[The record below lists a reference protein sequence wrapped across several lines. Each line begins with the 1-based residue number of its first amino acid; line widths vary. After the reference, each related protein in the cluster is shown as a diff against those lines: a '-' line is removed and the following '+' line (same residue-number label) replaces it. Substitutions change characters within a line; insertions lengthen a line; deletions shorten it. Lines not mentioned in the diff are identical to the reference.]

1 MFSDNNSFGK
11 TAFSVLV
18 IMFTVMLSVKVL
30 AVEIDADDPGDG
42 VTVPY
47 AWIQIGTMPTGKLDY
62 DGKVSDTD
70 TYIDGAITIFDG
82 GAEAD
87 VTQNGYGFVKS
98 YAIKYYHDQT
108 APFEDYGLDDS
119 GGSIGMG
126 SQTLKPFTITSST
139 LADGQ
144 SVDCS
149 TRVVYDGL
157 IILQEKKVD
166 EWSAG
171 QISFLFEV
179 RDSSDSVTCTNEED
193 LSFEGQLKIQDSYD
207 GTTHTYTDVDDMA
220 PATCVNMDFPE
231 EQAANYWK
239 GDGASNLT
247 IVVIDN
253 TNLENFTVL
262 QGSLDS
268 VPEAIKTAITDNNY
282 NAAGNKIYYVVFDK
296 TTTFEGEVGQKYYVY
311 MDAHAAAQTSL
322 GDNGAWPGNETIVV
336 CDFQNTVSYNL
347 TMSGAR
353 GQTNSTISDSDAFGN
368 DGAGEIELYGGI
380 VQWNDNVSLGYDFTL
395 GNGTT
400 SVMDTQA
407 NTGTVTGII
416 SGGGAM
422 EKEGTG
428 TLTLSAANTYTGT
441 TTVSEGGLVVN
452 NDFESPVTVS
462 SDAWLGGTGTLNAA
476 VTNNG
481 TLKPGTSIGTL
492 TSGDVDYVQ
501 GSGGQLEI
509 EVANTN
515 NQSDKIVVG
524 GDVDL
529 DGTLYVK
536 QTETITGTKTY
547 ADIVSSGTLSDGTF
561 DTVTGDKI
569 LLYDY
574 STAIDGKTVDLTTT
588 KAASFSDYAG
598 GNTGGVAAVLD
609 SIFNAGTATGQMATV
624 INTIASMSSGTEA
637 QQAYSEL
644 TPANIANITST
655 TAINS
660 SHLFSGVIQ
669 GHVSKA
675 RTGNN
680 IAIAGLNK
688 PERWLAS
695 NSDDAMAYIRHRD
708 YDTPAQG
715 FAKTY
720 GSKGDRENDGS
731 QAGYD
736 FEIYGTALGFD
747 KLIDEN
753 LLAGIAFGYS
763 NGNVSSSDNLTHN
776 SMETFGTSIYG
787 SWFNFD
793 SYIDVVVGYGHNWYD
808 VSRKINHAEL
818 RATSKPE
825 SDVWSTSVMAGKAF
839 YLSDMTIEPFAGF
852 SYALLQSRG
861 FTESGAGNVSLS
873 VEKNDVDT
881 INSILGIRIAK
892 YIVIKEKP
900 LAAEFTLA
908 WKHDYSDRVQ
918 TSSRFVGSNSTFS
931 TKGLD
936 VLRDTAIM
944 AVDVEAD
951 ISKNSKLFVK
961 YDTEFNGQFQSH
973 TGQIGIKVTF

>member
-1 MFSDNNSFGK
+1 MFSGNNSFGK

-18 IMFTVMLSVKVL
+18 ITFIVMVSVKVL
-30 AVEIDADDPGDG
+30 AVEFDSDDPGDG

-47 AWIQIGTMPTGKLDY
+47 AWIKLGTMATGKLDY
-62 DGKVSDTD
+62 DGKVSASH
-70 TYIDGAITIFDG
+70 TYIDRQLTIFDG
-82 GAEAD
+82 TAEAD

-98 YAIKYYHDQT
+98 RARNYYHNPIGT
-108 APFEDYGLDDS
+108 EEFGLPDH
-119 GGSIGMG
+119 GGSLGMA
-126 SQTLKPFTITSST
+126 SQTYKPFTITSST

-144 SVDCS
+144 SVNCS
-149 TRVVYDGL
+149 THVVYDGL
-157 IILQEKKVD
+157 IVLQEKKNG

-171 QISFLFEV
+171 QIDFLFEV
-179 RDSSDSVTCTNEED
+179 ADGTSGDDAVTCTNEEVC
-193 LSFEGQLKIQDSYD
+193 SFEGQLKIQDSYD

-220 PATCVNMDFPE
+220 PEIVVNIDFPDD
-231 EQAANYWK
+231 QAANYWK
-239 GDGASNLT
+239 GDGALDLT
-247 IVVIDN
+247 IVEIDDN
-253 TNLENFTVL
+253 TNLDDFTVL

-268 VPEAIKTAITDNNY
+268 IPQAIKDAITNNSY
-282 NAAGNKIYYVVFDK
+282 DAAGNKIYYVLFDK
-296 TTTFEGEVGQKYYVY
+296 TTTFEGEVGKKYYVY
-311 MDAHAAAQTSL
+311 MDAHAAAQTSK
-322 GDNGAWPGNETIVV
+322 GDVGDETLVV
-336 CDFQNTVSYNL
+336 CDFQNTVAYDL
-347 TMSGAR
+347 AMSGAN
-353 GQTNSTISDSDAFGN
+353 GQTTSTVSDNDAFGN
-368 DGAGEIELYGGI
+368 SGTGGIDLYGGI
-380 VQWNDNVSLGYDFTL
+380 VQWDDDVSLDYDFVL
-395 GNGTT
+395 GDGTT

-407 NTGTVTGII
+407 NTGTITGDI
-416 SGGGAM
+416 SGTGAM
-422 EKEGTG
+422 KKEGTG
-428 TLTLSAANTYTGT
+428 TLTLSTANTYTGA
-441 TTVSEGGLVVN
+441 TTVSEGGLVVSN
-452 NDFESPVTVS
+452 TLASPVTVS
-462 SDAWLGGTGTLNAA
+462 SGAWLGGTGTFNAA

-481 TLKPGTSIGTL
+481 TLKPGDSIGTL
-492 TSGDVDYVQ
+492 TLGAVDYVQ
-501 GSGGQLEI
+501 VSGGQLEI

-536 QTETITGTKTY
+536 QTEKITGTKTY
-547 ADIVSSGTLSDGTF
+547 ADIVSAGTLSDGTF
-561 DTVTGDKI
+561 DTVTGDKR

-574 STAIDGKTVDLTTT
+574 STAVDGTTVDLTAT
-588 KAASFSDYAG
+588 KSGSFIDYAG
-598 GNTGGVAAVLD
+598 SNTGGVAAVLD
-609 SIFNAGTATGQMATV
+609 STLNANTATGQIATV

-644 TPANIANITST
+644 TPANIANTTST

-660 SHLFSGVIQ
+660 SHLFSGAIQ
-669 GHVSKA
+669 GHISKA
-675 RTGNN
+675 RTVNN
-680 IAIAGLNK
+680 TAIAGLNK
-688 PERWLAS
+688 PERLLAS
-695 NSDDAMAYIRHRD
+695 NSDDAMAYIIRHRD

-715 FAKTY
+715 FVKTY
-720 GSKGDRENDGS
+720 GSTGDRESDGS

-736 FEIYGTALGFD
+736 FEIYGTALGID

-753 LLAGIAFGYS
+753 LLAGTAFGYS
-763 NGNVSSSDNLTHN
+763 NGNVSSSDNLTQN
-776 SMETFGTSIYG
+776 DMETLSTSIYG

-808 VSRKINHAEL
+808 VSRRINHAGL

-825 SDVWSTSVMAGKAF
+825 SDVWSTSVTAGKAF
-839 YLSDMTIEPFAGF
+839 YLADTTIEPFAGF
-852 SYALLQSRG
+852 SYALLKSRG

-900 LAAEFTLA
+900 LATEFTLA

-918 TSSRFVGSNSTFS
+918 TNSRFVGSNSAFS

-944 AVDVEAD
+944 AVDVEANV
-951 ISKNSKLFVK
+951 SKNSRLFVK

>member
-1 MFSDNNSFGK
+1 MFSGNSSFRK
-11 TAFSVLV
+11 TVFSVLV
-18 IMFTVMLSVKVL
+18 IAFTAMLSVKVL
-30 AVEIDADDPGDG
+30 AVEIDADDPAEGE

-47 AWIQIGTMPTGKLDY
+47 AWIKLGTMQTGKLDY
-62 DGKVSDTD
+62 DGKVSDSHI
-70 TYIDGAITIFDG
+70 YIDDALTIFKG
-82 GAEAD
+82 EAEAD
-87 VTQNGYGFVKS
+87 VTQNGNGFVKS
-98 YAIKYYHDQT
+98 SAINYYHNPIGT
-108 APFEDYGLDDS
+108 VEFGLPDE
-119 GGSIGMG
+119 GGSLGMA
-126 SQTLKPFTITSST
+126 SQTYKPFTVTSST

-149 TRVVYDGL
+149 THVVYDGL
-157 IILQEKKVD
+157 IVLQEKIAD

-171 QISFLFEV
+171 QIDFLFEV
-179 RDSSDSVTCTNEED
+179 ADGTGEDDAVTCTNEEVC
-193 LSFEGQLKIQDSYD
+193 SFEGQLKIQDSYD

-220 PATCVNMDFPE
+220 PEIVVNIDYPD

-239 GDGASNLT
+239 GDGASDLT
-247 IVVIDN
+247 IVEIDR
-253 TNLENFTVL
+253 TDLDTFTVL
-262 QGSLDS
+262 QGSLDE
-268 VPEAIKTAITDNNY
+268 VPDAIKEAITTSNY
-282 NAAGNKIYYVVFDK
+282 NALGNKIYYIVFDK
-296 TTTFEGEVGQKYYVY
+296 TVTFEGEVGKKYYVY
-311 MDAHAAAQTSL
+311 MDAHAAAQTSK
-322 GDNGAWPGNETIVV
+322 GDEEDETLVV
-336 CDFQNTVSYNL
+336 CDFKNTVSYDL
-347 TMSGAR
+347 AMSGAS
-353 GQTNSTISDSDAFGN
+353 GQTISTVSDSDAFGN
-368 DGAGEIELYGGI
+368 NGTGGIDLYGGI
-380 VQWNDNVSLGYDFTL
+380 VQWDDDVSLDYDFVL
-395 GNGTT
+395 GDGTT

-407 NTGTVTGII
+407 NAGTVTGDI
-416 SGGGAM
+416 SGTGAM
-422 EKEGTG
+422 KKEGAG
-428 TLTLSAANTYTGT
+428 TLTLSTANTYTGA
-441 TTVSEGGLVVN
+441 TTVSEGGLVVSN
-452 NDFESPVTVS
+452 TFASPVTVS
-462 SDAWLGGTGTLNAA
+462 SGAWLGGTGTFNAA

-492 TSGDVDYVQ
+492 TLGAVDYVQ
-501 GSGGQLEI
+501 GSGGKLEI
-509 EVANTN
+509 EIANTN

-524 GDVDL
+524 GNTSL

-536 QTETITGTKTY
+536 QTETILGTKTY
-547 ADIVSSGTLSDGTF
+547 ADIVSAGTLLDGTF
-561 DTVTGDKI
+561 DTVTGDKT

-574 STAIDGKTVDLTTT
+574 STVVDVATVDLTAT
-588 KAASFSDYAG
+588 KSGSFSDYAG
-598 GNTGGVAAVLD
+598 SNTGGVAAILD
-609 SIFNAGTATGQMATV
+609 STLNANTATGQMATV
-624 INTIASMSSGTEA
+624 IDTIASMSSGAEA

-644 TPANIANITST
+644 TPANIANTTST
-655 TAINS
+655 TAISS
-660 SHLFSGVIQ
+660 SHLFSSAIQ
-669 GHVSKA
+669 GHISKA

-680 IAIAGLNK
+680 IAVAGLNN

-720 GSKGDRENDGS
+720 ASTGDRESDGS

-736 FEIYGTALGFD
+736 FEIYGTALGID

-763 NGNVSSSDNLTHN
+763 NGNVSSSDNLTQN
-776 SMETFGTSIYG
+776 SMETFSSSIYG

-808 VSRKINHAEL
+808 VSRKINHAGL
-818 RATSKPE
+818 KATSKPE
-825 SDVWSTSVMAGKAF
+825 SDVWSTSVTAGKAF
-839 YLSDMTIEPFAGF
+839 HLADTTVEPFAGF
-852 SYALLQSRG
+852 SYALLKSRG

-900 LAAEFTLA
+900 LATEFALA
-908 WKHDYSDRVQ
+908 WKHDYSDRLQ
-918 TSSRFVGSNSTFS
+918 TNSRFVGSNSAFS

-944 AVDVEAD
+944 AVDVEAN